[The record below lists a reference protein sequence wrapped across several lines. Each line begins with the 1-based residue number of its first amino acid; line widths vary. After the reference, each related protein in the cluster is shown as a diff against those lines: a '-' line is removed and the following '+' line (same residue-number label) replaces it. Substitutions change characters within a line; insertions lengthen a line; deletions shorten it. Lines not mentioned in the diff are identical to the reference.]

1 MSSTGQNN
9 CRRIQ
14 AHYAAL
20 GDIGGLVARSPDVP
34 DLLQAAC
41 ELVVEHTG
49 STATYIATV
58 ADEGGNPAVAL
69 GAVAGPSGDYVR
81 GLELSLRP
89 DRPGGNGMV
98 GRVYRAGTALASND
112 CLNDPRFGHMVDALA
127 AWDIRAAVGLPIL
140 VDSESRGVLVVAA
153 GQAGY
158 YDETLRHL
166 LERIA
171 EILATGIDRA
181 EERARSARY
190 QILYRV
196 QSEVNALIAR
206 GPEPQHLYDETCR
219 IVAAASDELRAY
231 MALVE
236 PGAERLRFVSCAGAG
251 LDARMARTM
260 MGNPVSTRGDDPT
273 GRGIAGTTYRARRLV
288 VWPDVHPEAE
298 TALRSKLR
306 RQTGTRSLM
315 GIPVFLHGACRAVL
329 VLASSISRYFDEG
342 LIEVSKQLASSLN
355 VALNAH
361 EKRQALRAMALTDGL
376 TGLPNRTLFA
386 DRLRMATARV
396 DRNGGQLAIALIDLD
411 NLKEVNAR
419 LGHSAGDLVIRAVA
433 ERIES
438 VLRRSD
444 TVARFGG
451 DEFAAIFHV
460 RSAQAA
466 LEVLLSRILE
476 VVEQPLEVDAENVT
490 VRASI
495 GVALYP
501 RDGAAGEDLLRRA
514 DLAMARVKS
523 QGGNSWS
530 VFEQA
535 LERQVWDRHW
545 LKGRFSEALER
556 GEIRFHYQ
564 PIIELLSGRVV
575 GAEALARW
583 HDPERGVLGPGEWI
597 EVVENNARLVTDLGR
612 HALHSAMRQLRAWEE
627 QGSRLSLSVN
637 IGARHLLAS
646 GFLDDL
652 REALA
657 IAPDLAPRLVLE
669 VTETAL
675 IDDFRKVARVLAECR
690 RLGARVALDDFGT
703 GQASLTYL
711 LELPANRLKIDHSF
725 VLRMLSDFRAFGIVA
740 GAVQGTR
747 MLGMN
752 AVAEGVET
760 EEHGLRLLQLGCR
773 YAQGFAIARAMP
785 ADEFGQWA
793 ASWTPPE
800 AWRRS
805 VAMPLGQE
813 HVQLLASLVLHRARH
828 WTMVGELRDIGDDRR
843 SLSPETW
850 SSYCPVNLEARAAR
864 RHLRENNLTVLH
876 RELHGLERS
885 CFETLGESGRIPSD
899 LLRRARHA
907 LQDYEFGVD
916 ELLSGR
922 HRESGR

>member
-1 MSSTGQNN
+1 MQ
-9 CRRIQ
+9 RVQ

-20 GDIGGLVARSPDVP
+20 GDIGGLVARSPDIP

-41 ELVVEHTG
+41 ELVVERTG
-49 STATYIATV
+49 STATYIATITEE
-58 ADEGGNPAVAL
+58 AGDPAVTL

-81 GLELSLRP
+81 ALELSLRA

-98 GRVYRAGTALASND
+98 GRVYRAGSALVSND
-112 CLNDPRFGHMVDALA
+112 CLNDSRFSHMVEALA
-127 AWDIRAAVGLPIL
+127 AREIRAAVGIPVL
-140 VDSESRGVLVVAA
+140 VGARCRGVLVVAA
-153 GQAGY
+153 GQPGY
-158 YDETLRHL
+158 YDSTLRHL
-166 LERIA
+166 LQRIA

-181 EERARSARY
+181 EERARSTRY
-190 QILYRV
+190 QTLYRI

-206 GPEPQHLYDETCR
+206 GPEPQNLYDETCR

-231 MALVE
+231 MALAD
-236 PGAERLRFVSCAGAG
+236 PGAEVLRFVSCAGTG
-251 LDARMARTM
+251 LDQELARAM
-260 MGNPVSTRGDDPT
+260 MDTPVSTRGDVPA

-288 VWPDVHPEAE
+288 VWRDVTPEGE
-298 TALRSKLR
+298 TILRSRLR

-315 GIPVFLHGACRAVL
+315 GIPVFLHGTCCAVL
-329 VLASSISRYFDEG
+329 VLASSTPRYFDEG

-355 VALNAH
+355 VALSAH
-361 EKRQALRAMALTDGL
+361 EKRQALRAMALTDSL

-386 DRLRMATARV
+386 DRLRMATARA

-411 NLKEVNAR
+411 NLKEVNTR
-419 LGHSAGDLVIRAVA
+419 LGHSVGDQLIRAVA
-433 ERIES
+433 GRIES
-438 VLRRSD
+438 ALRRSD

-451 DEFAAIFHV
+451 DEFAAILYV
-460 RSAQAA
+460 RSASTA

-476 VVEQPLEVDAENVT
+476 TVAIPLEVDAEHVT

-501 RDGAAGEDLLRRA
+501 RDGTAGEDLLRRA
-514 DLAMARVKS
+514 DLAMSRVKG

-530 VFEQA
+530 VFEQC
-535 LERQVWDRHW
+535 LERQVWNQHR
-545 LKGRFSEALER
+545 LKARFSEALER

-564 PIIELLSGRVV
+564 PIIELLPGRVV

-583 HDPERGVLGPGEWI
+583 HDPERGVLPPGEWI
-597 EVVENNARLVTDLGR
+597 GVVENNARLVTELGR
-612 HALHSAMRQLRAWEE
+612 HALHSAMHQLQAWHE
-627 QGSRLSLSVN
+627 QDRGLSLSVN

-646 GFLDDL
+646 GFLGDL
-652 REALA
+652 EDALA
-657 IAPDLAPRLVLE
+657 IAPELAPRLVLE

-675 IDDFRKVARVLAECR
+675 IDDFAKVARVLAECR

-740 GAVQGTR
+740 GAVQGTQ

-773 YAQGFAIARAMP
+773 YAQGFAIAPAMP
-785 ADEFGQWA
+785 AEAFDAWCA
-793 ASWTPPE
+793 KWTPPE
-800 AWRRS
+800 SWRRG
-805 VAMPLGQE
+805 VATPLGQE
-813 HVQLLASLVLHRARH
+813 HVQLLASLVLHRTRH
-828 WTMVGELRDIGDDRR
+828 WAVLGEMREVGEDHR

-850 SSYCPVNLEARAAR
+850 SSYCPVRVEARAAR
-864 RHLRENNLTVLH
+864 SRLRESGLTQLH
-876 RELHGLERS
+876 RELHRLERS
-885 CFETLGESGRIPSD
+885 CFERLGESGRVPSD
-899 LLRRARHA
+899 LLRRARHV
-907 LQDYEFGVD
+907 LREYEFGVD
-916 ELLSGR
+916 ALLTCRQGGR
-922 HRESGR
+922 HR